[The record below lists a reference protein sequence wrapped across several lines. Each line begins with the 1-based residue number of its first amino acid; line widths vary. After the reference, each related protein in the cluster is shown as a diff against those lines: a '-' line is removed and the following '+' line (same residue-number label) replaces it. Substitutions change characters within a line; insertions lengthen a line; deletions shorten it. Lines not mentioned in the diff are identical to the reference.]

1 MPNDFGKQQ
10 KSPVRQ
16 ACTSTARPAPTPA
29 DPKRV
34 VRARP
39 LGAAGSAAGRVDVSA
54 APGRLSTVRSVPTA
68 PGPLSTDDVADH
80 LRGRIRAGTLP
91 GGTRLVQKAIAEELA
106 VSPSSVRSA
115 LRQLEAQ
122 GMVRRRSERG
132 GAVVHELSR
141 TELVELYEIRKLLE
155 PVATARAAKCAS
167 AESILAAV
175 ELMAVMSSEEAAPRW
190 AEYNQRFHS
199 IIEEAGSS
207 PRLAVILRNLREL
220 STLYVTHS
228 ILSEPERVSRAHA
241 EHEEILRAF
250 VDRDPE
256 AAADAVLR
264 HLDGTL
270 TTLLTFRQV
279 GSAEESWRR

>member
-1 MPNDFGKQQ
+1 MPNDAGKQQ
-10 KSPVRQ
+10 KPPVRQ
-16 ACTSTARPAPTPA
+16 ACTSVVGPAPAPA
-29 DPKRV
+29 DP
-34 VRARP
+34 AD
-39 LGAAGSAAGRVDVSA
+39 SA
-54 APGRLSTVRSVPTA
+54 LM
-68 PGPLSTDDVADH
+68 STDDVADH
-80 LRGRIRAGTLP
+80 LRGRIRAGALP
-91 GGTRLVQKAIAEELA
+91 GGTRLVQKEIAEELA
-106 VSPSSVRSA
+106 VSPSSVRGA

-122 GMVRRRSERG
+122 GLVRRPSERG
-132 GAVVHELSR
+132 SAVVHELSR

-228 ILSEPERVSRAHA
+228 ILSEPDRVSRAHA
-241 EHEEILRAF
+241 EHEEILRAI

-279 GSAEESWRR
+279 GSSERNRGGR

>member
-1 MPNDFGKQQ
+1 MPNDLGKRQ
-10 KSPVRQ
+10 KPPVGQ
-16 ACTSTARPAPTPA
+16 ACMPATGLPPA
-29 DPKRV
+29 GPKRAR
-34 VRARP
+34 RARP
-39 LGAAGSAAGRVDVSA
+39 LGVAESAAGLVDVGQSA
-54 APGRLSTVRSVPTA
+54 PAT
-68 PGPLSTDDVADH
+68 LSTDDVAEH
-80 LRGRIRAGTLP
+80 LRGRIRGGALP
-91 GGTRLVQKAIAEELA
+91 GGTRLVQKAIAEELS
-106 VSPSSVRSA
+106 VSPSSVRGA

-122 GMVRRRSERG
+122 GLVRRQGGERG